1 MAPRW
6 LIVGSTASG
15 KSTSGRTLAARCA
28 LPFADADLLLEQ
40 ELGMALN
47 LAFGQLGEEA
57 VRAREAEL
65 VIRLLA
71 ERDGVLALGGGA
83 FASPAVR
90 AAAKEQ
96 GWVAVYLRLQ
106 PVEAA
111 ARVLADPVARPGCD
125 GPDVTLALLDSRF
138 AARDAVYATADLV
151 LDCDGLSPSKVVDG
165 MVIALGAEPAPHPV
179 AWLEGGPS
187 ALAEML
193 REVVPSGRLLVVA
206 DRKLLGAVEATVAE
220 LAARGRV
227 ARVVWV
233 EGGEA
238 AKTVSALSG
247 IWTEAFAG
255 PLDRGDTVVTVGG
268 GVVSDLGGFA
278 AATLMRG
285 LPVVHV
291 ATTLMGMVDAALGG
305 KTGLDLPEGKNLVGA
320 FHLPTAVIQW
330 GASLATLPD
339 RDFASGLAEVVKCA
353 LLSGERALAQLE
365 ADALALCA
373 REGAAVGR
381 AVALATQTKMALVA
395 RDPLERGDRALLN
408 LGHTVGHAL
417 EAATGYGRYL
427 HGEAVAIGL
436 VAALRFGS
444 ELGET
449 EPGMAERVAALL
461 ARLGLPTELPDLPPE
476 IWRERLRRDK
486 KRAGDAVRF
495 VLCRRAGQCALKI
508 VELDRVD
515 AWIRRSFSG
524 SMDDV

>member
-1 MAPRW
+1 
-6 LIVGSTASG
+6 
-15 KSTSGRTLAARCA
+15 
-28 LPFADADLLLEQ
+28 
-40 ELGMALN
+40 MALKV
-47 LAFGQLGEEA
+47 AFEQLGEEA
-57 VRAREAEL
+57 VRARETAL

-71 ERDGVLALGGGA
+71 ERDGLLALGGGG

-125 GPDVTLALLDSRF
+125 GPDVTLALLERRF
-138 AARDAVYATADLV
+138 AARDSVYAMADLV
-151 LDCDGLSPSKVVDG
+151 LDCDGLSRPALLEE
-165 MVIALGAEPAPHPV
+165 MAAALGAEPAPHPV

-187 ALAEML
+187 ALAVML
-193 REVVPSGRLLVVA
+193 REVVLSGRLLVVA
-206 DRKLLGAVEATVAE
+206 DRKLQGAVEATVAE
-220 LAARGRV
+220 LAAAGHV
-227 ARVVWV
+227 ARIVWM
-233 EGGEA
+233 EGGEEAKSVA
-238 AKTVSALSG
+238 ALSAL
-247 IWTEAFAG
+247 WTEAFAG

-278 AATLMRG
+278 AATIMRG

-320 FHLPTAVIQW
+320 FHMPTAVIQW
-330 GASLATLPD
+330 GGSLATLAD

-353 LLSGERALAQLE
+353 LLTGEQALVQLE
-365 ADALALCA
+365 ADAPALCA

-395 RDPLERGDRALLN
+395 RDPQERGDRALLN

-436 VAALRFGS
+436 VSALRFGS

-449 EPGMAERVAALL
+449 EPGLADRVAELL
-461 ARLGLPTELPDLPPE
+461 ARLGLPTELPELPPE
-476 IWRERLRRDK
+476 IWREALRRDK
-486 KRAGDAVRF
+486 KRTGDAVRF
-495 VLCRRAGQCALKI
+495 VLCRSAGHCALKI
-508 VELDRVD
+508 VELDLVD

-524 SMDDV
+524 SMADV

>member
-1 MAPRW
+1 VAPRW
-6 LIVGSTASG
+6 LIVGSTAAG
-15 KSTSGRTLAARCA
+15 KSTAGRALAARCA
-28 LPFADADLLLEQ
+28 LPFSDADPLLEK
-40 ELGMALN
+40 ELGMGLQQAYE
-47 LAFGQLGEEA
+47 QLGEEA
-57 VRAREAEL
+57 VRSPEAAL
-65 VIRLLA
+65 VTRLLA
-71 ERDGVLALGGGA
+71 ERDGVLALGGGS
-83 FASPAVR
+83 FASPGVR

-96 GWVAVYLRLQ
+96 GWVALYLRLQ
-106 PVEAA
+106 PSEAA
-111 ARVLADPVARPGCD
+111 ARLATDPVARPGCD
-125 GPDVTLALLDSRF
+125 GPNATLALLSRRF
-138 AARDAVYATADLV
+138 AARDEIYATADV
-151 LDCDGLSPSKVVDG
+151 VVDCDGLSPVQVVDR
-165 MVIALGAEPAPHPV
+165 VAAAFGAEPAPHPV

-187 ALAEML
+187 ALADMM

-206 DRKLLGAVEATVAE
+206 DRKLQGAVEATVSE

-305 KTGLDLPEGKNLVGA
+305 KTGVDLPAGKNLVGA
-320 FHLPTAVIQW
+320 FHMPSAVIQW

-365 ADALALCA
+365 ADAPALCE
-373 REGAAVGR
+373 REAAAVGR

-395 RDPLERGDRALLN
+395 RDPQERGDRALLN
-408 LGHTVGHAL
+408 LGHTIGHAL
-417 EAATGYGRYL
+417 EAVTGYERYL

-444 ELGET
+444 ALGET
-449 EPGMAERVAALL
+449 EPGLAARVAALL
-461 ARLGLPTELPDLPPE
+461 TRLGLPTELPDLPPE
-476 IWRERLRRDK
+476 IWREALSRDK
-486 KRAGDAVRF
+486 TRTDDAVRF

-515 AWIRRSFSG
+515 AWIRRSLSG

>member
-1 MAPRW
+1 MGLQQAY
-6 LIVGSTASG
+6 
-15 KSTSGRTLAARCA
+15 
-28 LPFADADLLLEQ
+28 E
-40 ELGMALN
+40 
-47 LAFGQLGEEA
+47 QLGEEA
-57 VRAREAEL
+57 VRSPEAAL
-65 VIRLLA
+65 VTRLLA
-71 ERDGVLALGGGA
+71 ERDGVLALGGGS
-83 FASPAVR
+83 FASPGVR

-96 GWVAVYLRLQ
+96 GWVALYLRLQ
-106 PVEAA
+106 PSEAA
-111 ARVLADPVARPGCD
+111 ARLATDPVARPGCD
-125 GPDVTLALLDSRF
+125 GPNATLALLSRRF
-138 AARDAVYATADLV
+138 AARDEIYATADV
-151 LDCDGLSPSKVVDG
+151 VVDCDGLSPVQVVDR
-165 MVIALGAEPAPHPV
+165 VAAAFGAEPAPHPV

-187 ALAEML
+187 ALADMM

-206 DRKLLGAVEATVAE
+206 DRKLQGAVEATVSE

-278 AATLMRG
+278 AATLMHG

-305 KTGLDLPEGKNLVGA
+305 KTGVDLPAGKNLVGA
-320 FHLPTAVIQW
+320 FHMPSAVIQW

-365 ADALALCA
+365 ADAPALCE
-373 REGAAVGR
+373 REAAAVGR

-395 RDPLERGDRALLN
+395 RDPQERGDRALLN
-408 LGHTVGHAL
+408 LGHTIGHAL
-417 EAATGYGRYL
+417 EAVTGYERYL

-444 ELGET
+444 ALGET
-449 EPGMAERVAALL
+449 EPGLAARVAALL
-461 ARLGLPTELPDLPPE
+461 TRLGLPTELPDLPPE
-476 IWRERLRRDK
+476 IWREALSRDK
-486 KRAGDAVRF
+486 KRTDDAVRF

-515 AWIRRSFSG
+515 AWIRRSLSG

>member
-1 MAPRW
+1 
-6 LIVGSTASG
+6 
-15 KSTSGRTLAARCA
+15 
-28 LPFADADLLLEQ
+28 
-40 ELGMALN
+40 MALN
-47 LAFGQLGEEA
+47 VAFEQLGEEA
-57 VRAREAEL
+57 VRARETAL

-71 ERDGVLALGGGA
+71 ERDGLLALGGGG

-90 AAAKEQ
+90 AVAKEQ

-106 PVEAA
+106 PVKAT

-125 GPDVTLALLDSRF
+125 GPDVTLALLERRF
-138 AARDAVYATADLV
+138 AVRDSVYATADLV
-151 LDCDGLSPSKVVDG
+151 LDCDGLTPSQVVDG
-165 MVIALGAEPAPHPV
+165 MAIALGAEAAPHPV

-187 ALAEML
+187 VLALML
-193 REVVPSGRLLVVA
+193 REIVPTGRLLIVA
-206 DRKLLGAVEATVAE
+206 HRKLQGAVEATVAE
-220 LAARGRV
+220 FAAAGRV
-227 ARVVWV
+227 ARIVWM
-233 EGGEA
+233 EGGEEAKSVA
-238 AKTVSALSG
+238 ALSAL
-247 IWTEAFAG
+247 WTEAFAG

-278 AATLMRG
+278 AATIMRG

-320 FHLPTAVIQW
+320 FHMPTAVIQW
-330 GASLATLPD
+330 GGSLATLAD
-339 RDFASGLAEVVKCA
+339 REFASGLAEVVKCA
-353 LLSGERALAQLE
+353 LLTGEQALAQLE
-365 ADALALCA
+365 ADAPALCA
-373 REGAAVGR
+373 REAVAVGR

-395 RDPLERGDRALLN
+395 RDPQERGDRALLN

-449 EPGMAERVAALL
+449 EPGLAVRVAGLL
-461 ARLGLPTELPDLPPE
+461 AQLGLPTELPELPPE
-476 IWRERLRRDK
+476 IWREALRRDK
-486 KRAGDAVRF
+486 KRTGDAVRF
-495 VLCRRAGQCALKI
+495 VLCRSAGHCALKI

-515 AWIRRSFSG
+515 AWIRSSFSG